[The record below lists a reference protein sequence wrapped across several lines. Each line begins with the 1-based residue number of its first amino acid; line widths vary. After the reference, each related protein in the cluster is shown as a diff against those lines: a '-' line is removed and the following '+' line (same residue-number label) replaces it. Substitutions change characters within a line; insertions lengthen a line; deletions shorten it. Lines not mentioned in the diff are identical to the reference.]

1 MSRRILALVT
11 LILMLGAVGA
21 CDGDGGSGE
30 PQKADFDGA
39 QVLQRAAQAMAD
51 LKSVAFTVTTQD
63 ETPIMVKG
71 GDLKL
76 LRNGDAEGTLTI
88 EQSGHAVEMKV
99 VAVGDSIYLDA
110 GTGGWRKAPKAL
122 AATMYDPSAVLDPE
136 RGIASLLSS
145 LRAPKAEAV
154 EEVGGK
160 EAYRVAATL
169 PQDRIGGLIPGIN
182 ADLRGQV
189 WVNKDDGRLVKVRG
203 AFPDGKGA
211 VVIEFTEFDAPYEI
225 SAPE

>member
-1 MSRRILALVT
+1 MSRRILALVS
-11 LILMLGAVGA
+11 LLLLLLGAVGA
-21 CDGDGGSGE
+21 CDGDGADE
-30 PQKADFDGA
+30 PRKADFDGA
-39 QVLQRAAQAMAD
+39 QVLQRAAQAMAG
-51 LKSVAFTVTTQD
+51 LKSTAFTVTTED

-99 VAVGDSIYLDA
+99 VAVGDSIFLDA
-110 GTGGWRKAPKAL
+110 GTGGWREAPKAL

-136 RGIASLLSS
+136 RGISSLLSS
-145 LRAPKAEAV
+145 LREPEAEAV
-154 EEVGGK
+154 EEIGGK
-160 EAYRVAATL
+160 ETYRVAATL
-169 PQDRIGGLIPGIN
+169 PQDRIGGLIPGID

-203 AFPDGKGA
+203 AFPEGRGA
-211 VVIEFTEFDAPYEI
+211 VVIEFTEFDAAYEI
-225 SAPE
+225 SAPQ

>member
-11 LILMLGAVGA
+11 FVLMLGAVGA

-30 PQKADFDGA
+30 PRKPDFDGA

-51 LKSVAFTVTTQD
+51 LESVAFTLTTQD

-99 VAVGDSIYLDA
+99 VAVGESIYLDA
-110 GTGGWRKAPKAL
+110 GTGGWRRAPKAL

-145 LRAPKAEAV
+145 LRAPEAEAV

-169 PQDRIGGLIPGIN
+169 PQDRIGGLVPGID
-182 ADLRGQV
+182 ADLPGQV

-203 AFPDGKGA
+203 AFPEGRGA
-211 VVIEFTEFDAPYEI
+211 LVIEFTEFDAPYKI
-225 SAPE
+225 SAPR